1 LRRSQTSTRRPAV
14 PTINL
19 SPHKDI
25 VYTYTA
31 DYNAFIICVIE
42 GNMLT
47 YPEKLKQ
54 RWKERIE
61 NGTKQARVTMD
72 Q

>member
-1 LRRSQTSTRRPAV
+1 
-14 PTINL
+14 
-19 SPHKDI
+19 